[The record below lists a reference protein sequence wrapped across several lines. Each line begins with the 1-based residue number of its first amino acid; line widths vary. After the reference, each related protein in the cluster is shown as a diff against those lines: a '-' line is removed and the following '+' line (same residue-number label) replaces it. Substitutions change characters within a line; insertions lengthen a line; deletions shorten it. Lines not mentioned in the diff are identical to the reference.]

1 MRAQKHMDMGTP
13 VKSLCPFRDGRAGS
27 RATPK
32 GSASDAAPIRRTV
45 CL

>member
-13 VKSLCPFRDGRAGS
+13 VKSLYSFRTKGQAP
-27 RATPK
+27 AVPK

>member
-1 MRAQKHMDMGTP
+1 MEMGKP
-13 VKSLCPFRDGRAGS
+13 VNSLFTKRTEGRAP
-27 RATPK
+27 ATPK

>member
-1 MRAQKHMDMGTP
+1 MRAQKHTDMGTP
-13 VKSLCPFRDGRAGS
+13 VKSLCPFRTEGQAP
-27 RATPK
+27 AVPK